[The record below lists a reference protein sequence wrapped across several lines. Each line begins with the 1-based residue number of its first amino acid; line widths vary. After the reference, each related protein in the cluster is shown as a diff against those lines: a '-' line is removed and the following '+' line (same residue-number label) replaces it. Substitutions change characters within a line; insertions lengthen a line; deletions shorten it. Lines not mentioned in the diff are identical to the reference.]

1 VKRTHLPLKDISP
14 STLLSVALI
23 GLALCLPGAAASSS
37 SQKSFATAEA
47 AAQALLAAAEADD
60 VAALL
65 LIFGPS
71 GKQVLSAG
79 DPVQDKKHR
88 AAFVEKA
95 KKSMKLEKDPTNPNR
110 VLIAIGEDDFPFPI
124 PLTKAPDNQWRFDI
138 DEGKFEVLARRIGSN
153 ELDAIAV
160 CSGYVESQFKYAE
173 EDHNN
178 NNVRE
183 YAQRFVSSPGKQDGL
198 YSPDAPNALASPI
211 SIRIKEAAAE
221 GYTKEGDKPVPY
233 HGYYFK
239 ILKGQG
245 PNAAGGA
252 NDYLQRGL
260 MIGGFALIA
269 WPSEYGSSGI
279 KTFQV
284 NQDDII
290 YEKDLGPGTAKV
302 AQAITKFNPD
312 KTWRVLR

>member
-1 VKRTHLPLKDISP
+1 MAAEGAGSTHKESKSKRNSYAIERHFAIYFAEHS
-14 STLLSVALI
+14 SHR
-23 GLALCLPGAAASSS
+23 PGAVPARRG
-37 SQKSFATAEA
+37 
-47 AAQALLAAAEADD
+47 QALLAAAEADD
-60 VAALL
+60 LAALL
-65 LIFGPS
+65 LIFGPA
-71 GKQVLSAG
+71 GNAVLSSG
-79 DPVQDKKHR
+79 DPVQDKNHR

-95 KKSMKLEKDPTNPNR
+95 KKSMQLEKDPMNPNR
-110 VLIAIGEDDFPFPI
+110 VLIAIGEDDFPFAI
-124 PLTKAPDNQWRFDI
+124 PLTKSPDNQWRFDM
-138 DEGKFEVLARRIGSN
+138 DEGKFEVLARRIGAN

-198 YSPDAPNALASPI
+198 YSPDAPNALVSPI

-221 GYTKEGDKPVPY
+221 GYTKDGDKPVPY
-233 HGYYFK
+233 HGYYFR

-252 NDYLQRGL
+252 KDYLQRGL

-269 WPSEYGSSGI
+269 WPAEYGSSGI
-279 KTFQV
+279 KTFLV

-290 YEKDLGPGTAKV
+290 YEKDLGPGTGKV

-312 KTWRVLR
+312 RTWRVLR